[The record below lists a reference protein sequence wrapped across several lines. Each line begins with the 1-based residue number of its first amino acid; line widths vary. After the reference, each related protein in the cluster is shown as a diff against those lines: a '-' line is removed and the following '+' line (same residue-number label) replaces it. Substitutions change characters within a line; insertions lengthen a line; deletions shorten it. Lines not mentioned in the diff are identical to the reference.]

1 MFAQQKTILQTA
13 PALRTLV
20 ARYPSWH
27 PETAHWLEQ
36 ACDKAQDF
44 TVPVPLVG
52 AFSAGK
58 SSIVNAV
65 IGTSLLSA
73 NIDPETAVPAEVRYA
88 PEERLMGCFEDGRSI
103 PLTRDEIQNNDLGAL
118 KDGGWVLAQLPAENL
133 RPIPHITLVDMPG
146 WDSGINAHGRAIDA
160 YSYRSL
166 AYGVVVSAEEGSLR
180 DNIRLALHE
189 LAVLEKPVFVVI
201 TKADKKPADEV
212 ASVARQVEAEI
223 KSVLGAPPTHTA
235 IVSARKKDVS
245 ALLLALQDIENS
257 AQGLFDSS
265 VVRPLLSQLQGLSAH
280 INILRNSDDL
290 ESEQIQADC
299 SKLETEMQIFRARLN
314 EETAHLNTR
323 VAPAI
328 KRIGDRIK
336 SSLTSQLELL
346 TSDAIANK
354 SLEAPIG
361 AAVRIAVQEGMRDD
375 FIPEVTAYIDRVNDS
390 LPESFNTSHGT
401 YDLSGSTKGSTEVT
415 PTGGPSFSQVL
426 STVLLTIPKLNP
438 LIGAAIVAVTAL
450 AEALLGNHA
459 AQQAIQRQ
467 KEEQKE
473 NVKTRIL
480 HQVIPQVAS
489 EACYKLEPQLH
500 EMIREAKRELNEKSE
515 AKHASIA
522 DALAVLQRQL
532 AQNQAERAKACQ
544 QYDQDSQQLAQLIE
558 QLAV

>member
-1 MFAQQKTILQTA
+1 
-13 PALRTLV
+13 
-20 ARYPSWH
+20 
-27 PETAHWLEQ
+27 
-36 ACDKAQDF
+36 
-44 TVPVPLVG
+44 
-52 AFSAGK
+52 
-58 SSIVNAV
+58 
-65 IGTSLLSA
+65 
-73 NIDPETAVPAEVRYA
+73 
-88 PEERLMGCFEDGRSI
+88 
-103 PLTRDEIQNNDLGAL
+103 
-118 KDGGWVLAQLPAENL
+118 
-133 RPIPHITLVDMPG
+133 
-146 WDSGINAHGRAIDA
+146 
-160 YSYRSL
+160 
-166 AYGVVVSAEEGSLR
+166 
-180 DNIRLALHE
+180 
-189 LAVLEKPVFVVI
+189 VI

-265 VVRPLLSQLQGLSAH
+265 VVRPLLNQLQGLSAH

-401 YDLSGSTKGSTEVT
+401 YDLSGSAKGSTEVT
-415 PTGGPSFSQVL
+415 SMGGPSFSQVL
-426 STVLLTIPKLNP
+426 STVLLTVPKLINP
-438 LIGAAIVAVTAL
+438 LVGAAIVAVTAL

-489 EACYKLEPQLH
+489 EACNKLEPQLH